1 MSLKRVC
8 NILKDPHGWLTLMQK
23 KSGRHCNSL
32 KSPFI
37 PKLQM
42 SVEDGDTHS
51 GGWDQALRR
60 QAALS
65 EASGL
70 NRESGE
76 EGISTG
82 KLGIDR

>member
-1 MSLKRVC
+1 
-8 NILKDPHGWLTLMQK
+8 
-23 KSGRHCNSL
+23 
-32 KSPFI
+32 
-37 PKLQM
+37 M
-42 SVEDGDTHS
+42 SVEDGETHS

-60 QAALS
+60 QAALC

-82 KLGIDR
+82 KLGIDREFEES